1 MSREGGTTPMHG
13 NSSWTEHRGHTLHW
27 AGRPSSRVGRPS
39 LTPDSGPPKNGEPVR
54 IVGFLALV
62 WALTFAG
69 LLILFSW
76 VTAELPSTAQATCP
90 RVENCV
96 PPSLI
101 EDPDLGIPTAHYPE
115 PTEAP

>member
-1 MSREGGTTPMHG
+1 MHG

-39 LTPDSGPPKNGEPVR
+39 LTPDSPDSRPARVGDAV
-54 IVGFLALV
+54 IIAGFLALV
-62 WALTFAG
+62 WAFTFAG

-101 EDPDLGIPTAHYPE
+101 EDPDLGIPTSHYPE
-115 PTEAP
+115 PAEAP